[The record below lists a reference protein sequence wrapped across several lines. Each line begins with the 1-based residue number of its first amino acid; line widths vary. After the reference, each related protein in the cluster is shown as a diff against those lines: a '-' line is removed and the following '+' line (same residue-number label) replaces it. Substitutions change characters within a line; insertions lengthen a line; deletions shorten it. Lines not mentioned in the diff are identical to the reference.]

1 MRRLR
6 TINAIADK
14 IIELLLYTRKA
25 SETENGA
32 FGLKERLLFCLRRG
46 ALPPRELM
54 DRLGMVKSNL
64 ALLARKCI
72 SEGLIEKSRR
82 SSDNRALLYELTES
96 GKEYINGLL
105 GKIESKLRTVLTNE
119 NDAQAAE
126 ENLDATIELLSYIP

>member
-1 MRRLR
+1 
-6 TINAIADK
+6 
-14 IIELLLYTRKA
+14 
-25 SETENGA
+25 
-32 FGLKERLLFCLRRG
+32 
-46 ALPPRELM
+46 
-54 DRLGMVKSNL
+54 MVKSNL

>member
-1 MRRLR
+1 
-6 TINAIADK
+6 
-14 IIELLLYTRKA
+14 
-25 SETENGA
+25 
-32 FGLKERLLFCLRRG
+32 
-46 ALPPRELM
+46 
-54 DRLGMVKSNL
+54 MVKSNL

-105 GKIESKLRTVLTNE
+105 GKIESKLRTVLTNQ